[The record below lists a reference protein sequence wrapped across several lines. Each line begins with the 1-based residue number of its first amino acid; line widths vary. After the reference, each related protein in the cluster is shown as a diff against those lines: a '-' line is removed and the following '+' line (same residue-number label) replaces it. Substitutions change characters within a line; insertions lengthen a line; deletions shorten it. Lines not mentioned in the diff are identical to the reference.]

1 MPKKLLTEIFEQVG
15 STDVQTYIQ
24 SGNENPE
31 NPTSPAAMTAKVIRS
46 IGVPAGYSQP
56 KVR

>member
-1 MPKKLLTEIFEQVG
+1 MKLLTEIFEQVG

-46 IGVPAGYSQP
+46 IGFPAGYSQP